1 MKLYRDP
8 LYFMLYEKV
17 GDQEL
22 AKDLTI
28 ESLGKAF
35 KKLHLYV
42 PNYVFSTWLFTVARN
57 HCIDY
62 LRKNKLPTVSIDKM
76 MLDVDGKRTNFDLIS
91 DMLNP
96 EQEMEKK
103 QRIAILR
110 QIVDQLKPLNPYGDS
125 KNDFDKWVLRQHI
138 KPPFWA
144 GMKFFNVYG
153 PNEYH
158 KGRMASVILHAFRQ
172 INRTGEMKLFRSHN
186 PEFEDGKQ
194 KRDFIYVKDVVN
206 ICHFLMDARPESG
219 LYNVGSGKARTF
231 LDLTLNTFEAMNR
244 EKDVSFIDTPED
256 IRDKYQYFT
265 EASINKLISAGY
277 KKGFHTLEQGVKD
290 YVENYLMDHKYF

>member
-1 MKLYRDP
+1 MTNNLTEKGKRDLKLINRALETGDPTAYNELMKLYRDP

-76 MLDVDGKRTNFDLIS
+76 MLDEDGKRTNFDLIS

-110 QIVDQLKPLNPYGDS
+110 QIVDQLKPKYRALV
-125 KNDFDKWVLRQHI
+125 KLRYF
-138 KPPFWA
+138 K
-144 GMKFFNVYG
+144 
-153 PNEYH
+153 
-158 KGRMASVILHAFRQ
+158 
-172 INRTGEMKLFRSHN
+172 EMTYD
-186 PEFEDGKQ
+186 E
-194 KRDFIYVKDVVN
+194 I
-206 ICHFLMDARPESG
+206 A
-219 LYNVGSGKARTF
+219 T
-231 LDLTLNTFEAMNR
+231 
-244 EKDVSFIDTPED
+244 
-256 IRDKYQYFT
+256 
-265 EASINKLISAGY
+265 
-277 KKGFHTLEQGVKD
+277 TLEIPIGTVKAQLHRSREQLFKIMSGIKD
-290 YVENYLMDHKYF
+290 AY

>member
-1 MKLYRDP
+1 MTANLTEKGKRDLKLINRALETGDPTAYNELMKLYRDP

-76 MLDVDGKRTNFDLIS
+76 MLDEDGKRTNFDLIS

-110 QIVDQLKPLNPYGDS
+110 QIVDQLKPKYRALV
-125 KNDFDKWVLRQHI
+125 KLRYFKEMTYDEIATTLDVPIGTVKAQLHRSREQLFKIMSGI
-138 KPPFWA
+138 K
-144 GMKFFNVYG
+144 
-153 PNEYH
+153 
-158 KGRMASVILHAFRQ
+158 
-172 INRTGEMKLFRSHN
+172 
-186 PEFEDGKQ
+186 
-194 KRDFIYVKDVVN
+194 
-206 ICHFLMDARPESG
+206 DA
-219 LYNVGSGKARTF
+219 Y
-231 LDLTLNTFEAMNR
+231 
-244 EKDVSFIDTPED
+244 
-256 IRDKYQYFT
+256 
-265 EASINKLISAGY
+265 
-277 KKGFHTLEQGVKD
+277 
-290 YVENYLMDHKYF
+290 

>member
-1 MKLYRDP
+1 MTNNLTDKGKRDLKLINRALETGDPAAYNELMKLYRDP

-57 HCIDY
+57 TCIDY

-76 MLDVDGKRTNFDLIS
+76 MLDEDGKRTNFDLIS

-110 QIVDQLKPLNPYGDS
+110 QIVDQLKPKYRTLV
-125 KNDFDKWVLRQHI
+125 KLRYFKEMTYDEIATNLDIPIGTVKAQLHRSREQLFKIMSGI
-138 KPPFWA
+138 K
-144 GMKFFNVYG
+144 
-153 PNEYH
+153 
-158 KGRMASVILHAFRQ
+158 
-172 INRTGEMKLFRSHN
+172 
-186 PEFEDGKQ
+186 
-194 KRDFIYVKDVVN
+194 
-206 ICHFLMDARPESG
+206 
-219 LYNVGSGKARTF
+219 
-231 LDLTLNTFEAMNR
+231 
-244 EKDVSFIDTPED
+244 DT
-256 IRDKYQYFT
+256 Y
-265 EASINKLISAGY
+265 
-277 KKGFHTLEQGVKD
+277 
-290 YVENYLMDHKYF
+290 

>member
-1 MKLYRDP
+1 MTNNLTEKGKRDLKLINRALETGDPTAYNELMKLYRDP

-76 MLDVDGKRTNFDLIS
+76 MLDEDGKRTNFDLIS

-110 QIVDQLKPLNPYGDS
+110 QIVDQLKPKYRAL
-125 KNDFDKWVLRQHI
+125 V
-138 KPPFWA
+138 
-144 GMKFFNVYG
+144 KFRYF
-153 PNEYH
+153 
-158 KGRMASVILHAFRQ
+158 K
-172 INRTGEMKLFRSHN
+172 EMTYD
-186 PEFEDGKQ
+186 E
-194 KRDFIYVKDVVN
+194 I
-206 ICHFLMDARPESG
+206 A
-219 LYNVGSGKARTF
+219 T
-231 LDLTLNTFEAMNR
+231 
-244 EKDVSFIDTPED
+244 
-256 IRDKYQYFT
+256 
-265 EASINKLISAGY
+265 
-277 KKGFHTLEQGVKD
+277 TLEIPIGTVKAQLHRSREQLFKIMSGIKD
-290 YVENYLMDHKYF
+290 AY

>member
-1 MKLYRDP
+1 MTNNLTEKGKRDLKLINRALETGDPTAYNELMKLYRDP

-76 MLDVDGKRTNFDLIS
+76 MLDEDGKRTNFDLIS

-110 QIVDQLKPLNPYGDS
+110 QIVDQLKPKYRALVKFRYFKEMTYDEIATTLDIPIGTVKAQLHRS
-125 KNDFDKWVLRQHI
+125 REQLFKIMSGI
-138 KPPFWA
+138 K
-144 GMKFFNVYG
+144 
-153 PNEYH
+153 
-158 KGRMASVILHAFRQ
+158 
-172 INRTGEMKLFRSHN
+172 
-186 PEFEDGKQ
+186 
-194 KRDFIYVKDVVN
+194 
-206 ICHFLMDARPESG
+206 DA
-219 LYNVGSGKARTF
+219 Y
-231 LDLTLNTFEAMNR
+231 
-244 EKDVSFIDTPED
+244 
-256 IRDKYQYFT
+256 
-265 EASINKLISAGY
+265 
-277 KKGFHTLEQGVKD
+277 
-290 YVENYLMDHKYF
+290 

>member
-1 MKLYRDP
+1 MTNNLTEKGKRDLKLINRALETGDPTAYNELMRLYRDP

-42 PNYVFSTWLFTVARN
+42 PNYVFSTWLFTLARN

-76 MLDVDGKRTNFDLIS
+76 MLDEDGKRTNFDLIS

-103 QRIAILR
+103 QRTAILR
-110 QIVDQLKPLNPYGDS
+110 QIVDQLKPKYRALV
-125 KNDFDKWVLRQHI
+125 KLRYFKEMTYDEIATTLDIPIGTVKAQLHRSREQLFNIMSGI
-138 KPPFWA
+138 K
-144 GMKFFNVYG
+144 
-153 PNEYH
+153 
-158 KGRMASVILHAFRQ
+158 
-172 INRTGEMKLFRSHN
+172 
-186 PEFEDGKQ
+186 
-194 KRDFIYVKDVVN
+194 
-206 ICHFLMDARPESG
+206 
-219 LYNVGSGKARTF
+219 
-231 LDLTLNTFEAMNR
+231 
-244 EKDVSFIDTPED
+244 DT
-256 IRDKYQYFT
+256 Y
-265 EASINKLISAGY
+265 
-277 KKGFHTLEQGVKD
+277 
-290 YVENYLMDHKYF
+290 

>member
-1 MKLYRDP
+1 MTNNLTEKGKRDLKLINRALETGDPTAYNELMKLYRDP

-76 MLDVDGKRTNFDLIS
+76 MLDEDGKRTNFDLIS

-110 QIVDQLKPLNPYGDS
+110 QIVDQLKPKYRALV
-125 KNDFDKWVLRQHI
+125 KLRYF
-138 KPPFWA
+138 K
-144 GMKFFNVYG
+144 
-153 PNEYH
+153 
-158 KGRMASVILHAFRQ
+158 
-172 INRTGEMKLFRSHN
+172 EM
-186 PEFEDGKQ
+186 
-194 KRDFIYVKDVVN
+194 
-206 ICHFLMDARPESG
+206 
-219 LYNVGSGKARTF
+219 T
-231 LDLTLNTFEAMNR
+231 
-244 EKDVSFIDTPED
+244 
-256 IRDKYQYFT
+256 
-265 EASINKLISAGY
+265 
-277 KKGFHTLEQGVKD
+277 
-290 YVENYLMDHKYF
+290 YVEIATTLDIPIGTVKAQLHRSREQLFKIMSGIKDAY

>member
-1 MKLYRDP
+1 MTNNLTEKGKRDLKLINRALETGDPTAYNELMKLYRDP

-62 LRKNKLPTVSIDKM
+62 LRKNKLATVSIDKM
-76 MLDVDGKRTNFDLIS
+76 MLDEDGKRTNFDLIS

-110 QIVDQLKPLNPYGDS
+110 QIVDQLKPKYRALV
-125 KNDFDKWVLRQHI
+125 KLRYFKEMTYDEIATTLDIPIGTVKAQLHRSREQLFKIMSGI
-138 KPPFWA
+138 K
-144 GMKFFNVYG
+144 
-153 PNEYH
+153 
-158 KGRMASVILHAFRQ
+158 
-172 INRTGEMKLFRSHN
+172 
-186 PEFEDGKQ
+186 
-194 KRDFIYVKDVVN
+194 
-206 ICHFLMDARPESG
+206 DA
-219 LYNVGSGKARTF
+219 Y
-231 LDLTLNTFEAMNR
+231 
-244 EKDVSFIDTPED
+244 
-256 IRDKYQYFT
+256 
-265 EASINKLISAGY
+265 
-277 KKGFHTLEQGVKD
+277 
-290 YVENYLMDHKYF
+290 

>member
-1 MKLYRDP
+1 MTNNLTEKGKRDLKLINRALETGDPTAYNELMKLYRDP

-76 MLDVDGKRTNFDLIS
+76 MLDEDGKRTNFDLIS

-110 QIVDQLKPLNPYGDS
+110 QIVDQLKPKYRAL
-125 KNDFDKWVLRQHI
+125 V
-138 KPPFWA
+138 
-144 GMKFFNVYG
+144 KFRYF
-153 PNEYH
+153 
-158 KGRMASVILHAFRQ
+158 K
-172 INRTGEMKLFRSHN
+172 EM
-186 PEFEDGKQ
+186 
-194 KRDFIYVKDVVN
+194 
-206 ICHFLMDARPESG
+206 
-219 LYNVGSGKARTF
+219 T
-231 LDLTLNTFEAMNR
+231 
-244 EKDVSFIDTPED
+244 
-256 IRDKYQYFT
+256 
-265 EASINKLISAGY
+265 
-277 KKGFHTLEQGVKD
+277 
-290 YVENYLMDHKYF
+290 YVEIATTLDIPIGTVKAQLHRSREQLFKIMSGIKDAY